1 MPQTATLL
9 SAAPEPKIRV
19 MVVDDAV
26 VFRGL
31 VSRWVAEEPDI
42 EIVSAHR
49 NGQEAV
55 ENFSRVD
62 PDLVVLDIEMPVL
75 DGLET
80 LPLLLAKKPDL
91 TVIISSTVTRR
102 NAEVG
107 MKALSLGAADYVSK
121 PETNREMTLSP
132 EFRREL
138 IARIRALGRRRFE
151 RLGQIASPRRFVAEI
166 AEPATTSESQYRL
179 RPYST
184 LPPRVLVIG
193 SSTGGP
199 QALQIL
205 LRGIEPAL
213 RRLPVLSAQ
222 HMPPTFTTIL
232 AEHIGR
238 ATGRPAHE
246 GQDGELL
253 TPGTLYVAPGAKHM
267 LIERAGDQARVVVN
281 EDPPVHFC
289 RPSVDP
295 LFASAAAAFGSG
307 ALAVILTGMGADGT
321 DGASIVAEAG
331 GSVIAQDEATSV
343 IWGMPGSAGAAGVC
357 AGILP
362 LEAIAPRINEL
373 VAGGRA

>member
-1 MPQTATLL
+1 MPQAAAVS
-9 SAAPEPKIRV
+9 SALPEPKIRV

-31 VSRWVAEEPDI
+31 VSRWIADEPDM
-42 EIVSAHR
+42 EVVSAHR
-49 NGQEAV
+49 NGQDALDS
-55 ENFSRVD
+55 FSRVD

-75 DGLET
+75 DGLEA

-107 MKALSLGAADYVSK
+107 IRALSLGAADYVSK
-121 PETNREMTLSP
+121 PATNREITMSP

-138 IARIRALGRRRFE
+138 IGRIRALGRRRFE
-151 RLGQIASPRRFVAEI
+151 KLGRLYRPAPFVT
-166 AEPATTSESQYRL
+166 ATTEAHTAPFVL
-179 RPYST
+179 RPYSEF
-184 LPPRVLVIG
+184 PPRVLLVG

-199 QALQIL
+199 QALQIF
-205 LRGIEPAL
+205 LRGLEPSL
-213 RRLPVLSAQ
+213 RRLPVLITQ

-246 GQDGELL
+246 GQHGEPLV
-253 TPGTLYVAPGAKHM
+253 PGTLYIAPGAKHM
-267 LIERAGDQARVVVN
+267 LVERTGEQATIVIN
-281 EDPPVHFC
+281 DDPPVNFC

-295 LFASAAAAFGSG
+295 LFASAATAFGSG
-307 ALAVILTGMGADGT
+307 ALAVVLTGMGADGA
-321 DGASIVAEAG
+321 DGAALVAAAG

-343 IWGMPGSAGAAGVC
+343 IWGMPGAAVGAGACAGV
-357 AGILP
+357 LP
-362 LEAIAPRINEL
+362 LDEIAPRVNEL
-373 VAGGRA
+373 VAGIRQ